1 MFKKVGSKRDIVII
15 NLEEFQIQTTQ
26 DALDLMA
33 TMRYEAGCE
42 KLILSE
48 RHLDESFFDLKSG
61 LASDILQKFIN
72 YQIKL
77 AVIGDFERFSSK
89 ALHDFIYECN
99 KGRHLFFVSSE
110 TSAVQMLENA

>member
-1 MFKKVGSKRDIVII
+1 MLKKVGSKNDIVII
-15 NLEEFQIQTTQ
+15 NLEDFQIQTTQ

-42 KLILSE
+42 KLILKE
-48 RHLDESFFDLKSG
+48 HHLVDRFFDLKSG
-61 LASDILQKFIN
+61 LAGDILQKFVN

-77 AVIGDFERFSSK
+77 AVIGNFERYSSK

-99 KGRHLFFVSSE
+99 KGKHLFFVSSE